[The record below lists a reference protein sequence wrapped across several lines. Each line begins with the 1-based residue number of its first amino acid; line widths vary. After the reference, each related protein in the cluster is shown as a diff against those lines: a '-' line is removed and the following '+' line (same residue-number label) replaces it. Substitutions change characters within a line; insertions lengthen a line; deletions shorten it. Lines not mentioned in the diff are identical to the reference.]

1 MTDTKDVLS
10 IIGEALDA
18 VSGNVPAILNIV
30 DLIVKSYH
38 DIRNSPG
45 DFDLK
50 DFQDRLNNLP
60 SYDMGDKNEL
70 Q

>member
-18 VSGNVPAILNIV
+18 VSGNVPVILDIV

-38 DIRNSPG
+38 DIKNSPG

-50 DFQDRLNNLP
+50 DFQERINNLP
-60 SYDMGDKNEL
+60 DYNV
-70 Q
+70 